1 MDKWRF
7 AHFEEEKG
15 GERVARKGCFLGW
28 FIFNSVARRRSSFS
42 ALPVQPSLL
51 TAFRKYVAFLLFLR
65 RDARRNFATETKL
78 HVTLFF
84 GRDLTARLLLIVG
97 HALKN
102 FTFTEIGSCENQKN
116 FSRGEEVEELFRWIV
131 SVSIVP
137 LFSLHRFCLVICF
150 LSKIRRVILYWL
162 NSCSVVTME

>member
-84 GRDLTARLLLIVG
+84 GSYSSTFVNSRTRSEKFHFHGNWFVRESKELFARRGSRGIISVNRIRFDRSFVFVASFLPRDLFPFEDKKSDFILI
-97 HALKN
+97 
-102 FTFTEIGSCENQKN
+102 E
-116 FSRGEEVEELFRWIV
+116 
-131 SVSIVP
+131 
-137 LFSLHRFCLVICF
+137 
-150 LSKIRRVILYWL
+150 
-162 NSCSVVTME
+162 

>member
-131 SVSIVP
+131 SVYDSSFVFVASFLP
-137 LFSLHRFCLVICF
+137 RDLFPFEDKKSDF
-150 LSKIRRVILYWL
+150 ILI
-162 NSCSVVTME
+162 E

>member
-1 MDKWRF
+1 MAFRSFRGRERGGKGLP
-7 AHFEEEKG
+7 EKVVFSAG
-15 GERVARKGCFLGW
+15 LFSTRLHAAALLFPPFL
-28 FIFNSVARRRSSFS
+28 FNRLFSPHSGNTWPSSFS
-42 ALPVQPSLL
+42 SVETRVGISRLKRNC
-51 TAFRKYVAFLLFLR
+51 TLR
-65 RDARRNFATETKL
+65 CSS
-78 HVTLFF
+78 
-84 GRDLTARLLLIVG
+84 DLTARLLLIVG

-137 LFSLHRFCLVICF
+137 LFSLHRFCIVICF

-162 NSCSVVTME
+162 NSCSVVTVE